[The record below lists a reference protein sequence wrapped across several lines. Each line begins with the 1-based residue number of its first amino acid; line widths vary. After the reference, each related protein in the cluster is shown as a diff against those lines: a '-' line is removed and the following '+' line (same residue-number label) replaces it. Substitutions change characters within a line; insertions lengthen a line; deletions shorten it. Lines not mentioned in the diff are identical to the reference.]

1 MARQKLEDRNVRKL
15 GRVGRGQTMM
25 VTLPIEF
32 VRELKWREKQKVV
45 ITKRGDTLIIKD
57 WKD

>member
-1 MARQKLEDRNVRKL
+1 MS
-15 GRVGRGQTMM
+15 

-45 ITKRGDTLIIKD
+45 ITKRGDSLIIKD
-57 WKD
+57 WEE